1 MNQGVKLTYVQLNEQ
16 VTLQNQDPVLNE
28 CAARLGVSLDKLG
41 DIKLCLNT
49 WKILPRNG
57 EDNQRELDSIGTF
70 FIELMQDPQRLNG
83 EDILKMYAIVQTI
96 KKLMERGL
104 TRPSA
109 YAFA

>member
-57 EDNQRELDSIGTF
+57 EDNQRELDSKIG
-70 FIELMQDPQRLNG
+70 QDPQRLNG